1 LKQQYDYIIVGAGSA
16 GCVLANRLSA
26 SGKHSVLILEAGG
39 SDNRFWIQTP
49 IGYGKTFYDP
59 KVNWMYMTE
68 AEPGINS
75 QCSYWPRG
83 KVIGGSSSINAM
95 VYIRG
100 QAEDYNDWRD
110 LGNSEWGWNDVLPYF
125 KKSETN
131 SDGGNDY
138 RGDSGPLYVNNVSR
152 DYHPLC
158 QTFFEAARQTGFAY
172 NSDFNGESQEGVGYY
187 QINTKNGK
195 RMSAARAYLHPA
207 SRRNNCR
214 TETKAHITRILF
226 HGNSATGVEYQQ
238 HGKTKIAEASL
249 EVILSAGSI
258 NSPQLLQLSGI
269 GPQALLKAQGIPVI
283 HDAPAVGQ
291 NMQEH
296 LSCSHY
302 YKSLVPTL
310 NNQLYPWWGKL
321 FAGMR
326 YLLTGRGIL
335 SLSVNQAGGFIKS
348 NPHRPRPNLQLYF
361 AAITYTTA
369 PPGERPLM
377 APDPYPGLLNSIS
390 QTRPQSRGSIA
401 IKSPDPYQAP
411 GIKPNYLSVEADVI
425 EMLEG
430 VRLLRKIAQTP
441 AFSAVIKEEITP
453 GLNINS
459 DDELIDDIRQRST
472 TVFHPTSTCMMGPD
486 AKEAAVNS
494 SGQVYG
500 VNKLRVVDASIFPS
514 VISGNTNAPVIMVA
528 EKISD
533 KILSAKKTDN

>member
-1 LKQQYDYIIVGAGSA
+1 VKLQFDYIIVGAGSA

-26 SGKHSVLILEAGG
+26 SGKHSVLVLEAGG

-68 AEPGINS
+68 PDPGINN
-75 QCSYWPRG
+75 QRSYWPRG

-110 LGNSEWGWNDVLPYF
+110 MGNSEWGWDGVLPYF

-131 SDGGNDY
+131 SDGGNEF

-158 QTFFEAARQTGFAY
+158 KTFFEAAKQTGFDY
-172 NSDFNGESQEGVGYY
+172 NPDFNGASQEGVGYY
-187 QINTKNGK
+187 QITSKDGR

-207 SRRNNCR
+207 SRRPNCHI
-214 TETKAHITRILF
+214 ESKAHITRILF
-226 HGNSATGVEYQQ
+226 DGQTATGVEYQQ
-238 HGKTKIAEASL
+238 HGQTRTAEARL
-249 EVILSAGSI
+249 EVIISAGSI

-269 GPQALLKAQGIPVI
+269 GPEALLKSQGIAVV
-283 HDAPAVGQ
+283 HDSPAVGE

-296 LSCSHY
+296 LGYTHY

-326 YLLTGRGIL
+326 YLLTRRGIL
-335 SLSVNQAGGFIKS
+335 SLSVNQAGGFVKS
-348 NPHRPRPNLQLYF
+348 NPQRPRPNLQLYF

-377 APDPYPGLLNSIS
+377 APDPYPGLLNSIG
-390 QTRPQSRGSIA
+390 QLRPESRGRLE
-401 IKSPDPYQAP
+401 IKSSDPFDAP
-411 GIKPNYLSVEADVI
+411 KIMPNYLSAEADIV

-430 VRLLRKIAQTP
+430 VRLLREMAKTP
-441 AFSAVIKEEITP
+441 ALSAVIKEEMTP
-453 GLNINS
+453 GLNIES
-459 DDELIDDIRQRST
+459 DDELIDDIRQRSST
-472 TVFHPTSTCMMGPD
+472 IFHPTSTCTMGPD
-486 AKEAAVNS
+486 SKTAVVNS
-494 SGQVYG
+494 AGQVYG
-500 VNKLRVVDASIFPS
+500 VNKLRVVDASIFPT
-514 VISGNTNAPVIMVA
+514 VISGNTNAPVIMAA

-533 KILSAKKTDN
+533 MILSDKN